1 MAHPGVS
8 GMVKAAG
15 AIGMSALS
23 AFVACGEGM
32 VNLVKQKGDQGKH
45 EPGPQESEVRDHDM
59 NPPWKLG

>member
-1 MAHPGVS
+1 
-8 GMVKAAG
+8 
-15 AIGMSALS
+15 MSPLS

-32 VNLVKQKGDQGKH
+32 MNLVKQKGDQGKH